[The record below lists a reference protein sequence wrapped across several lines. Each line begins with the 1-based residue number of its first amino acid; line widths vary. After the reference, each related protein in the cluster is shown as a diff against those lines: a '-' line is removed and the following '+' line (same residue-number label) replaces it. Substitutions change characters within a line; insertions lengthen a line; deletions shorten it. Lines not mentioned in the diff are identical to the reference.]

1 MKNDTS
7 SMVYSFFMGVVVIL
21 LGICIEPLL
30 VVLGGVIAITGI
42 VAGRIEN
49 RKRRYMSLETEREK
63 KQEKKVA

>member
-7 SMVYSFFMGVVVIL
+7 SMVYSFFMGVAVIL

-30 VVLGGVIAITGI
+30 VVLGGGIAITGI
-42 VAGRIEN
+42 VAERIEN